1 MIIWNKKFYI
11 VLQFNTNFE
20 YTLMPQKCFNKVY
33 YDKYS
38 NAYLK
43 VDSKVIVDTKVVKKS
58 LTTSTRIRYLPFL
71 FFYQDNLS
79 KLLILGK
86 IPHLS
91 KFQFNLL
98 IVDLFGD
105 KWVLFT
111 SHTWIFK
118 NKNLR
123 HTSRRIAHLKIS
135 SIVVCFNS
143 CYFTT
148 PSRILDTRSTW

>member
-1 MIIWNKKFYI
+1 
-11 VLQFNTNFE
+11 
-20 YTLMPQKCFNKVY
+20 MPQKCFNEVY

-43 VDSKVIVDTKVVKKS
+43 VDSEVIVDTKVVKKS
-58 LTTSTRIRYLPFL
+58 LTTLTSMGYLPLL

-105 KWVLFT
+105 K
-111 SHTWIFK
+111 
-118 NKNLR
+118 
-123 HTSRRIAHLKIS
+123 
-135 SIVVCFNS
+135 
-143 CYFTT
+143 
-148 PSRILDTRSTW
+148 